1 VGVGIVMGFFAIG
14 GQLVLYTLAP
24 TYYPTLVRAT
34 GVGSAVSFGR
44 LGGIAGPLAAGKLMA
59 AGMAPAGVLLA
70 SAPCAVLAG
79 LAAVFLVFTRK
90 PIKDLDLG
98 EP

>member
-1 VGVGIVMGFFAIG
+1 
-14 GQLVLYTLAP
+14 
-24 TYYPTLVRAT
+24 
-34 GVGSAVSFGR
+34 
-44 LGGIAGPLAAGKLMA
+44 MA

-90 PIKDLDLG
+90 PIQDLDPG